1 MCFISS
7 HLYYCVG
14 MITDN
19 DTSAV

>member
-7 HLYYCVG
+7 HLYYCFG